1 MAMAAMLFAPTAAA
15 GSDVAVL
22 AAALEE
28 FCGQSTNAKAELLCN
43 DADLGFRTLKTMHSM
58 TDANWVRQQYVF

>member
-15 GSDVAVL
+15 GSDVAVP

-43 DADLGFRTLKTMHSM
+43 DADLGFRTRTGPNSKKCVELSSKKLG
-58 TDANWVRQQYVF
+58 